1 LKCLE
6 NNFPNCHF
14 VHHTSTWTTLRRKAW
29 PMTQLVQQGAP
40 VTLAAPAFMV
50 RSGRMRTVGCAT
62 DLSSTSLDSLQQD
75 NVAMLPNVVKCLHCW
90 WGLIWRIPEC
100 NELKNIRAIAD
111 AAILMRVPI
120 TETPLKLNS
129 FKG

>member
-1 LKCLE
+1 MCI
-6 NNFPNCHF
+6 
-14 VHHTSTWTTLRRKAW
+14 
-29 PMTQLVQQGAP
+29 
-40 VTLAAPAFMV
+40 
-50 RSGRMRTVGCAT
+50 VGCAT

-75 NVAMLPNVVKCLHCW
+75 NMAMFSNAVKYLHGW

-100 NELKNIRAIAD
+100 DELENIRAIAD
-111 AAILMRVPI
+111 AVLLMGVPI